1 MYFGREVPPDAIRRD
16 KMLNNN
22 EQRWILVYLPK
33 LIYLHLNFN
42 HFIPDFTS
50 SFGWDLL

>member
-1 MYFGREVPPDAIRRD
+1 
-16 KMLNNN
+16 
-22 EQRWILVYLPK
+22 VYLPK

-42 HFIPDFTS
+42 HFLPDSTS